1 MALFVALRQNDSH
14 QGRGVNRMSDEG
26 SGSGS
31 FLEDLKRR
39 KVIRVAI
46 GYAVAAFVLMQIAD
60 ATFEPMN
67 LPDWSATLVLWLLIL
82 GFPVALF
89 LAWALE
95 VTPEGVKR
103 TTEHTAQG
111 QASEPAARAVTD
123 AEPAPPAGASG
134 PEPPA
139 PAAAAPAVGMRSTR
153 DDMRR
158 SIGVLP
164 FVNMSDDK
172 ENEYFS
178 DGISEEIL
186 NLLVKL
192 PKLRVA
198 SRTSTFAFKGK
209 DVSIPEVARHVG
221 VETVL
226 EGSIRRAG
234 DRVRITA
241 QLIDAAT
248 DSHLWSDTYDRELKD
263 VFAIQDDIAQ
273 SIADALEM
281 TLTPKERRSIQ
292 NVATAD
298 TGAYDYY
305 LRGRSYMYTMTQ
317 RDYEH
322 AINMFKKAIV
332 HDDKYALAYAGIAD
346 AYSHMFRYTDAK
358 KENAERAL
366 EFAARAVEMDPDSAE
381 ARASQGLALFI
392 NERYAEAEAEF
403 ARAIELNPNL
413 FEAYY
418 YSGLAH
424 SSQGQFVRAAD
435 MYLKAMEVNPTDYQP
450 VNFLSQAYA
459 SLGQKHDEMKA
470 RVASVELIER
480 HIEMNPHD
488 TRALCIGANQMSNI
502 GEVDKGERMAEE
514 ALVRGENEPLVL
526 YNIAC
531 FYSIKGDASRAIELL
546 NRAVE
551 KGWGDKAWL
560 ETDSDLDPV
569 RNDPRFQALLDR
581 ID

>member
-1 MALFVALRQNDSH
+1 
-14 QGRGVNRMSDEG
+14 MSDQPPGAGGFIEN
-26 SGSGS
+26 
-31 FLEDLKRR
+31 LKRR

-46 GYAVAAFVLMQIAD
+46 GYAVVAFVLMQVAD
-60 ATFEPMN
+60 AFFEPMQ
-67 LPDWSATLVLWLLIL
+67 LPEWSATLVLWLLVL
-82 GFPVALF
+82 GFPVAIF

-103 TTEHTAQG
+103 TDETTPQG
-111 QASEPAARAVTD
+111 APSSPVSASVATSFPED
-123 AEPAPPAGASG
+123 SG
-134 PEPPA
+134 PTTEA
-139 PAAAAPAVGMRSTR
+139 VAAPLRVSPVV
-153 DDMRR
+153 DPNDNRR
-158 SIGVLP
+158 SIAVLP

-198 SRTSTFAFKGK
+198 SRTSSFAFKGK
-209 DVSIPEVARHVG
+209 DASIPEVANALG

-241 QLIDAAT
+241 QLIEASS
-248 DSHLWSDTYDRELKD
+248 DSHLWSDTYDREMKD

-273 SIADALEM
+273 SIADALQM

-298 TGAYDYY
+298 AGAYDYY

-317 RDYEH
+317 RDYED
-322 AINMFKKAIV
+322 AITMFKKAIV
-332 HDDKYALAYAGIAD
+332 HDGKYALAYAGIAD
-346 AYSHMFRYTDAK
+346 AYSYMFRYTDAA
-358 KENAERAL
+358 KENAEQAL
-366 EFAARAVEMDPDSAE
+366 DYAARAVEMDPDSAE

-392 NERYAEAEAEF
+392 NERYEDAEQEF
-403 ARAIELNPNL
+403 ARAIEMNPNL

-418 YSGLAH
+418 YAGLAF
-424 SSQGQFVRAAD
+424 SSQGKFAEAAD
-435 MYLKAMEVNPTDYQP
+435 MYLKAREVNPLDYQP
-450 VNFLSQAYA
+450 AIFLAQAYS

-470 RVASVELIER
+470 RLASIDLIER

-488 TRALCIGANQMSNI
+488 TRALCCGANQLSNV
-502 GEVDKGERMAEE
+502 GEQERGLKMVEE
-514 ALVRGENEPLVL
+514 ALVRGGDEPLVL
-526 YNIAC
+526 YNGAC
-531 FYSIKGDASRAIELL
+531 FFSLKGDTARAIELL
-546 NRAVE
+546 ERAVE

-569 RNDPRFQALLDR
+569 RDDPRFGTLLGQIR
-581 ID
+581 

>member
-1 MALFVALRQNDSH
+1 
-14 QGRGVNRMSDEG
+14 MSDEG
-26 SGSGS
+26 PGTGG

-111 QASEPAARAVTD
+111 QAPAPNAVAPEMVDAQAAPSPAAPMP
-123 AEPAPPAGASG
+123 EPLAPATAAPP
-134 PEPPA
+134 
-139 PAAAAPAVGMRSTR
+139 VQMRRNR
-153 DDMRR
+153 DDSRR

-346 AYSHMFRYTDAK
+346 AYSYMFRYTDAK

-366 EFAARAVEMDPDSAE
+366 EFSARAVEMDPDSAE

-392 NERYAEAEAEF
+392 NERYDEAEAEF

-424 SSQGQFVRAAD
+424 SSQGQFARAAD

-450 VNFLSQAYA
+450 VIFLGQAYS

-502 GEVDKGERMAEE
+502 GEFDKGERMAEE

-531 FYSIKGDASRAIELL
+531 FFSLKGETDRAIELL

-560 ETDSDLDPV
+560 ATDSDLDPV
-569 RNDPRFQALLDR
+569 RKDPRFQELLDR

>member
-1 MALFVALRQNDSH
+1 MPDDFANQ
-14 QGRGVNRMSDEG
+14 EG
-26 SGSGS
+26 
-31 FLEDLKRR
+31 FLDKLKRR

-46 GYAVAAFVLMQIAD
+46 AYAVGAFVLMQIAD
-60 ATFEPMN
+60 ATFEPLN
-67 LPDWSATLVLWLLIL
+67 LPNWSATLVLWLLVL

-95 VTPEGVKR
+95 VTPEGIKK
-103 TTEHTAQG
+103 TDESTPQG
-111 QASEPAARAVTD
+111 GATSELAGADSNHKV
-123 AEPAPPAGASG
+123 PAGDQTDDQPSSTS
-134 PEPPA
+134 PA
-139 PAAAAPAVGMRSTR
+139 VKKPQAAPAPN
-153 DDMRR
+153 DDRR
-158 SIGVLP
+158 SIAVLP
-164 FVNMSDDK
+164 FVNMSGDK

-198 SRTSTFAFKGK
+198 SRTSSFVFKGK
-209 DVSIPEVARHVG
+209 DVSIPKVAGDLG

-241 QLIDAAT
+241 QLIDAAS
-248 DSHLWSDTYDRELKD
+248 DSHLWSETYDREMKD

-292 NVATAD
+292 NVATSNA
-298 TGAYDYY
+298 GAYDYY

-322 AINMFKKAIV
+322 AINMYHKAIEL
-332 HDDKYALAYAGIAD
+332 DEKYALAYAGIAD
-346 AYSHMFRYTDAK
+346 AYSNMFRYADAN
-358 KENAERAL
+358 KENAVQAMD
-366 EFAARAVEMDPDSAE
+366 FSDKAVEMDPDAAE
-381 ARASQGLALFI
+381 ARASRGLALFI
-392 NERYAEAEAEF
+392 NERYEEAEEQF
-403 ARAIELNPNL
+403 TLAIKLNPNL
-413 FEAYY
+413 FEAFYY
-418 YSGLAH
+418 AGLAY
-424 SSQGQFVRAAD
+424 SSQGDFERAAE
-435 MYLKAMEVNPTDYQP
+435 MYIKAKAVNPLDYQP
-450 VNFLSQAYA
+450 ACFLAQAYS

-470 RVASVELIER
+470 RVASIELIER

-488 TRALCIGANQMSNI
+488 TRALCIGANQMSNV
-502 GEVDKGERMAEE
+502 GEFERGEEMAEL
-514 ALVRGENEPLVL
+514 ALLRGENEPLVL

-531 FYSIKGDASRAIELL
+531 FFSLKGDFDRTIELL
-546 NRAVE
+546 DNAIQQ
-551 KGWGDKAWL
+551 GWGDKAWL

-569 RNDPRFQALLDR
+569 REDPRFQALLDK

>member
-1 MALFVALRQNDSH
+1 
-14 QGRGVNRMSDEG
+14 MSEDG
-26 SGSGS
+26 SGVSG
-31 FLEDLKRR
+31 FFEDLKRR

-46 GYAVAAFVLMQIAD
+46 AYAVVAFVLMQVAD
-60 ATFEPMN
+60 AFFEPMN

-82 GFPVALF
+82 GFPVAIV

-103 TTEHTAQG
+103 TDGGTPQGGKAVSTPRPRETSGEAATA
-111 QASEPAARAVTD
+111 EAA
-123 AEPAPPAGASG
+123 
-134 PEPPA
+134 
-139 PAAAAPAVGMRSTR
+139 AAAAPAAQALPDAEPATARPARPRPEPG
-153 DDMRR
+153 DDRR
-158 SIGVLP
+158 SIAVLP

-198 SRTSTFAFKGK
+198 SRTSSFAFKGK
-209 DVSIPEVARHVG
+209 EASIPEVAQKLG

-241 QLIDAAT
+241 QLIEAT
-248 DSHLWSDTYDRELKD
+248 SDSHLWSETYDREMKD

-298 TGAYDYY
+298 AGAYDYY
-305 LRGRSYMYTMTQ
+305 LRGRSYMYTMTE
-317 RDYEH
+317 RDYRH
-322 AINMFKKAIV
+322 AIAMFKKAIV

-346 AYSHMFRYTDAK
+346 AYAYMYRYADAK
-358 KENAERAL
+358 KENAEQAMDY
-366 EFAARAVEMDPDSAE
+366 AKQAVEMDPDSAE
-381 ARASQGLALFI
+381 ARASRGLALFI
-392 NERYAEAEAEF
+392 NERYDEAEEQFKRAAEM
-403 ARAIELNPNL
+403 NPNL
-413 FEAYY
+413 FEAWYY
-418 YSGLAH
+418 AGLAY
-424 SSQGQFVRAAD
+424 SSQGKFEKAID
-435 MYLKAMEVNPTDYQP
+435 MYQKAGEVNPLDYQSMM
-450 VNFLSQAYA
+450 FLGQAYA
-459 SLGQKHDEMKA
+459 SLGRKHEEMKA
-470 RVASVELIER
+470 RVASIELIER
-480 HIEMNPHD
+480 HMEMNPHD
-488 TRALCIGANQMSNI
+488 TRALCIGANQLSNV
-502 GEVDKGERMAEE
+502 GEFERGEAMAEE
-514 ALVRGENEPLVL
+514 ALVRGRDEPLVL
-526 YNIAC
+526 YNTAC
-531 FYSIKGDASRAIELL
+531 FFAVKGDTDRAIDLL
-546 NRAVE
+546 EEAVD

-560 ETDSDLDPV
+560 ETDSDLNTL
-569 RNDPRFQALLDR
+569 REAPRFQALLDR